1 MHSTRSFQRLVRTI
15 KAAWHAECDDK
26 GGQVLTVDMG
36 GCLVSACWRRPD
48 RNEAAANFWS
58 HVTETTQN
66 AQARCIPWI
75 GLGDWNHTP
84 DEMWMCATGYAF
96 DCAVKARDD
105 SFQPSRWN
113 GRCVDFAVSTH
124 AGLLSTPMYWTD
136 VLSDH
141 QVYGVNLT
149 IRCEEASNFYM
160 APTRSYLKPEGVSA
174 DVWRKTISRH
184 WMQTSPI
191 PATTTEEEWYSF
203 NAAVEEC
210 LCSAATDHGCRRTE
224 RRRPKGTAPWT
235 VCATDYTCRAA
246 NLSTFPARSTRKLLG
261 RIREYRRQIL
271 LEKEDPAL
279 LRHIRRTWPECH
291 RFSSRFQAE
300 QHLQQQL
307 DMMRASLKK
316 ANMQQWRARMNK
328 QGRAATKWLKAKPA
342 LIPHSI
348 LRADGSKTTCATDSL
363 QELSAFWRRVWDRPI
378 SNDVHQSLQSQVG
391 APPEHGPAT
400 CDIFPSAAAL
410 LAKARQS
417 ADGAPGPDG
426 WAGGEV
432 EHWCTEMWEVY
443 LQLLHRWAARDQW
456 PRSWQHMRQVHIRKN
471 DLIYEGDAVPANAL
485 RPISV
490 QSILVRILG
499 SAFVSQ
505 PEVRRWVQSK
515 VPECCHGAL
524 SPRYVATAW
533 SVLAEAV
540 EQKQIIASLDFEK
553 CLDHVFPPLAVGT
566 LRSKGLS
573 PVWCSLV
580 NHIWQHQKDGFNLG
594 GQRQPA
600 PTECRLLYL
609 KVMLYHH

>member
-1 MHSTRSFQRLVRTI
+1 MLSCHTWQRCVQRYGLLRPRAEGVEHMIDCQRPGAGVRGPYICKGSNRKRRRSKQFCSRTLHHREGNCRPQGFVLEVCPIARCASTRNPFVKKHSVYPKPCVRLSASISDRAEFRLAMRAGSSSAWSMVFSRMARCPPIRPSVAGTMHSTRSFQRLVRTI

-141 QVYGVNLT
+141 KVYGVNLT

-246 NLSTFPARSTRKLLG
+246 NLSTFPAGSTRKLLG

-307 DMMRASLKK
+307 DMMRASLK
-316 ANMQQWRARMNK
+316 R
-328 QGRAATKWLKAKPA
+328 P
-342 LIPHSI
+342 
-348 LRADGSKTTCATDSL
+348 TCNS
-363 QELSAFWRRVWDRPI
+363 
-378 SNDVHQSLQSQVG
+378 G
-391 APPEHGPAT
+391 GPA
-400 CDIFPSAAAL
+400 
-410 LAKARQS
+410 
-417 ADGAPGPDG
+417 
-426 WAGGEV
+426 
-432 EHWCTEMWEVY
+432 
-443 LQLLHRWAARDQW
+443 
-456 PRSWQHMRQVHIRKN
+456 
-471 DLIYEGDAVPANAL
+471 
-485 RPISV
+485 
-490 QSILVRILG
+490 
-499 SAFVSQ
+499 
-505 PEVRRWVQSK
+505 
-515 VPECCHGAL
+515 
-524 SPRYVATAW
+524 
-533 SVLAEAV
+533 
-540 EQKQIIASLDFEK
+540 
-553 CLDHVFPPLAVGT
+553 
-566 LRSKGLS
+566 
-573 PVWCSLV
+573 
-580 NHIWQHQKDGFNLG
+580 
-594 GQRQPA
+594 
-600 PTECRLLYL
+600 
-609 KVMLYHH
+609 

>member
-1 MHSTRSFQRLVRTI
+1 MQLARSTTEDGSCLRFAIQSKRLGMLNTMTKEGKCLLLTWAGVWCLLAGDVLIAMRKQRPISGRISQKQLRMRRLD
-15 KAAWHAECDDK
+15 AFLGLAWAIGTTPLTKCGCVLLDMLLTVLSRRGMTPSNRAD
-26 GGQVLTVDMG
+26 GMGVVLT
-36 GCLVSACWRRPD
+36 LQS
-48 RNEAAANFWS
+48 
-58 HVTETTQN
+58 
-66 AQARCIPWI
+66 
-75 GLGDWNHTP
+75 
-84 DEMWMCATGYAF
+84 
-96 DCAVKARDD
+96 
-105 SFQPSRWN
+105 
-113 GRCVDFAVSTH
+113 H

-141 QVYGVNLT
+141 KVYGVNLT
-149 IRCEEASNFYM
+149 IACEEASNFYM

-261 RIREYRRQIL
+261 LIREYRRQIL

-291 RFSSRFQAE
+291 RFSSWFQAE

-307 DMMRASLKK
+307 DMMRAFLKK

-342 LIPHSI
+342 LIPRSI

-432 EHWCTEMWEVY
+432 EHWCIEMWEV
-443 LQLLHRWAARDQW
+443 LQLL
-456 PRSWQHMRQVHIRKN
+456 
-471 DLIYEGDAVPANAL
+471 
-485 RPISV
+485 
-490 QSILVRILG
+490 LG
-499 SAFVSQ
+499 S
-505 PEVRRWVQSK
+505 P
-515 VPECCHGAL
+515 
-524 SPRYVATAW
+524 
-533 SVLAEAV
+533 
-540 EQKQIIASLDFEK
+540 
-553 CLDHVFPPLAVGT
+553 
-566 LRSKGLS
+566 
-573 PVWCSLV
+573 
-580 NHIWQHQKDGFNLG
+580 
-594 GQRQPA
+594 
-600 PTECRLLYL
+600 
-609 KVMLYHH
+609 